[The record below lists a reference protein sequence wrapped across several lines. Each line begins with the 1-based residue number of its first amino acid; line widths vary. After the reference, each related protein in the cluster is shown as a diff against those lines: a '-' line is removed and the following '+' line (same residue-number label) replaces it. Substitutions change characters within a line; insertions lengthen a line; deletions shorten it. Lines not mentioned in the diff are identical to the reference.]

1 MLPTH
6 SRYLIVGAGIH
17 GLSTAWHLARE
28 LRARGLGGGEEI
40 LVVDKRGVGAGASGI
55 ACGVVRNNYFQPAM
69 RELMAHSVSVWD
81 SDPEAFAFS
90 PVGYMQIAPAAMAE
104 DVAKIYSEQQE
115 IGYPSVLIQ
124 GADDCNRYMRDMFD
138 DWQAPGITAILHEKK
153 GGHANN
159 KRSLAG
165 LAAKAEAEGVRIV
178 SGVRVTGV
186 TMQAG
191 AVTGVE
197 SDQGTIGCDQ
207 LVIAAGPWIRDLW
220 AMLDLPD
227 RISVTAPDGTGSAE
241 RPMWTYWALQE
252 GTLAVDP
259 RSFTDSAG
267 SLPPVLH
274 VDCDA
279 PLRDDETGELITE
292 QMWGIYYKP
301 DIYFGGVQGGT
312 SPYMLGKPT
321 AEVAVDPYGP
331 ESPEYTVGDD
341 FVRMWTS
348 ALAACHKR
356 FEGKRHLYR
365 HEPTGGIG
373 AFTPDS
379 FPVFDV
385 FRQNAYVIAD
395 SNHGYKM
402 IGVGALAAR
411 ELLGERQ
418 SLLEPFRFDRYR
430 TGQLHPTS
438 RSPFPWS

>member
-6 SRYLIVGAGIH
+6 SRYVIVGAGIH

-28 LRARGLGGGEEI
+28 LRVRGLGSGADV
-40 LVVDKRGVGAGASGI
+40 LVIDKRAIGAGASGI

-69 RELMAHSVSVWD
+69 RELMAHSVSVWE
-81 SDPEAFAFS
+81 SDRAAFAFN
-90 PVGYMQIAPAAMAE
+90 PVGYMQIAPAAMGE
-104 DVAKIYSEQQE
+104 DVAKIFSEQQA

-124 GADDCNRYMRDMFD
+124 GAGDCRRYMQAMFD
-138 DWQAPGITAILHEKK
+138 DWKAEGITAILHEKK

-165 LAAKAEAEGVRIV
+165 LAGKAAAEGVRV
-178 SGVRVTGV
+178 ATGVRVTGIRI
-186 TMQAG
+186 QAG
-191 AVTGVE
+191 AVTSVE
-197 SDQGTIGCDQ
+197 TDQGVIGCDQ

-227 RISVTAPDGTGSAE
+227 RITVTAPDGAASAD

-259 RSFTDSAG
+259 REFTDNAG

-274 VDCDA
+274 VDSDA
-279 PLRDDETGELITE
+279 PLHDDVTGELITD

-301 DIYFGGVQGGT
+301 DVYFGGVQGGS
-312 SPYMLGKPT
+312 SPYIVDKP
-321 AEVAVDPYGP
+321 AGAVAVDPYGP
-331 ESPEYTVGDD
+331 ESPEYTVQDD

-385 FRQNAYVIAD
+385 FHQNAYVIAD

-402 IGVGALAAR
+402 IGVGALAAKEILGEQQ
-411 ELLGERQ
+411 ELLR
-418 SLLEPFRFDRYR
+418 PFRFDRYR

-438 RSPFPWS
+438 NSPFPWS